1 MSIFLQDLRFAARS
15 LARQPGFTLAAVL
28 TLALGIGANSAVFS
42 VVDSVLLQPPP
53 FRDPDRVMVI
63 WAVNPELGKLVG
75 EDDLPVSRA
84 NLYDF
89 QQASSSF
96 EAFAHVQQDRQSLT
110 GQGEPEQLRAVL
122 VSQDF
127 FKVMGASTLIGRTL
141 GPDDETPGTPL
152 SAVLSYNY
160 WQRRFGGDR
169 SVVGKTFILNG
180 KPLNVVGVMS
190 PRFAFPRGAE
200 VPSIL
205 GFAVDPDIW
214 LPQAHTAEQ
223 RTDRG
228 NRVSFLV
235 GRLKPG
241 VSPEAAEQELDAI
254 SSRLGEEH
262 PNTDKGWSTRL
273 VPIVE
278 QMNQGLRPVLLVL
291 WTAVAMVLLIACV
304 NVANLLLGQAL
315 EREREIAL
323 RLALGAGRGAVLRQ
337 LLAESLLLALV
348 GGAFGLLVAFW
359 ALRGIDALL
368 PLDLPLWMSFHL
380 DARVAA
386 FAFLVSLL
394 AGSLAGLLPAA
405 RTASGKLL
413 AALKAG
419 SGKGAVG
426 GVGHRR
432 LRSALV
438 VAEVGLSLM
447 LLVGAG
453 LMARTFVSLW
463 RVPVGFDP
471 DGVLTFRMALP
482 WTYPQERII
491 PFQREVLAR
500 IEALPGVESAALNT
514 NLPLSGSDR
523 PDRGLIVVEGQ
534 AAEEVARN
542 PYINFQIVTPGYLAT
557 MRIPILQGRA
567 PGEED
572 REGTPVAA
580 VISERLARRLWPD
593 GSALGRRL
601 RRTDGL
607 PDAPWLTVVGVAGDV
622 RHQGMLSDPGYDV
635 YLSARQ
641 VPDTWFHVAVR
652 TRGVAPTALVEPVR
666 RAVAA
671 VDREQPVYD
680 FRTMRQRVLDNV
692 WQHRLAGALFA
703 GFALLALALAATG
716 IYGVL
721 SHAVRQRTREIGV
734 RMALGARPAQARREI
749 LGEAL
754 RLTGLGLGV
763 GVAGAVLL
771 SRLLAGVLHGVRPLD
786 PMTFGAVALLLA
798 AVALAAGWVPA
809 QRAMRVDPMVALRD
823 E

>member
-1 MSIFLQDLRFAARS
+1 MSGLQSLLRGAVRT
-15 LARQPGFTLAAVL
+15 LARRPAITALIVL
-28 TLALGIGANSAVFS
+28 TFGLGIGANTAVFS
-42 VVDSVLLQPPP
+42 VVDAVLLHPLP
-53 FRDPDRVMVI
+53 FREPDRLVQIDTVRGGETGPLSMREVLDLRERM
-63 WAVNPELGKLVG
+63 EL
-75 EDDLPVSRA
+75 
-84 NLYDF
+84 
-89 QQASSSF
+89 F
-96 EAFAHVQQDRQSLT
+96 EGVAAYVPDSQYTLS
-110 GQGEPEQLRAVL
+110 GQGDPEKLPAIVASQNLFQVLGVSCLHGGLWPEDFDRARNFGL
-122 VSQDF
+122 
-127 FKVMGASTLIGRTL
+127 L
-141 GPDDETPGTPL
+141 L
-152 SAVLSYNY
+152 SHRV
-160 WQRRFGGDR
+160 WQRKFGGDPG
-169 SVVGKTFILNG
+169 VVGRTVTLDA
-180 KPLNVVGVMS
+180 S
-190 PRFAFPRGAE
+190 P
-200 VPSIL
+200 
-205 GFAVDPDIW
+205 
-214 LPQAHTAEQ
+214 EQ
-223 RTDRG
+223 RPAYTVYGVLPEGFELPARTDLYRSLYISKFFP
-228 NRVSFLV
+228 NLEDRATRRVV
-235 GRLKPG
+235 
-241 VSPEAAEQELDAI
+241 AI
-254 SSRLGEEH
+254 AR
-262 PNTDKGWSTRL
+262 
-273 VPIVE
+273 
-278 QMNQGLRPVLLVL
+278 LRPEVTVERAAAAVESLGRSLERTHPGTNEGVTFRLIPLRESYVGPVRQYLVL
-291 WTAVAMVLLIACV
+291 TFGAVSLVLLIACV

-323 RLALGAGRGAVLRQ
+323 RLALGAGRGTVLRQ

-380 DARVAA
+380 DTRVAA

-394 AGSLAGLLPAA
+394 TGALAGLLPAA

-419 SGKGAVG
+419 SAKGAVG

-523 PDRGLIVVEGQ
+523 PDRGLILVEGQ
-534 AAEEVARN
+534 AASEVARN
-542 PYINFQIVTPGYLAT
+542 PYINFQIVTPGYLTT

-567 PGEED
+567 LGEED
-572 REGTPVAA
+572 REGTPEAA

-593 GSALGRRL
+593 GSALGKRL

-607 PDAPWLTVVGVAGDV
+607 PGAPWLTVVGVAGDV
-622 RHQGMLSDPGYDV
+622 RHQGLLSDPGYDV
-635 YLSARQ
+635 YRSARQ
-641 VPDTWFHVAVR
+641 VPDSWFHVAVR
-652 TRGVAPTALVEPVR
+652 TRGVAPLALTEPIR

-680 FRTMRQRVLDNV
+680 FRTMRQRVLDDI

-754 RLTGLGLGV
+754 RLTALGLAV

-771 SRLLAGVLHGVRPLD
+771 SRVLAGVLHGVRPLD
-786 PMTFGAVALLLA
+786 PMTFAAVALLLA
-798 AVALAAGWVPA
+798 AVALVAGWVPA